1 LGIACPI
8 FFSHLPCSRTSHCPV
23 KNRVIEILAQKGS
36 KSIILDDAITHLILK
51 YDELGYLKRK
61 QYREIMIEL
70 YHEGKFSA
78 ENLGNK
84 NQLTLKSKIKV
95 V

>member
-1 LGIACPI
+1 
-8 FFSHLPCSRTSHCPV
+8 
-23 KNRVIEILAQKGS
+23 LAQKGS